1 MPEGGSMS
9 SLIVEVCEIAQVL
22 AHPNADALE
31 VAVVKGWQCII
42 KKDSFRPGD
51 RVVYFPLD
59 TVLPLELSERL
70 GVTKYLKALRHDYD
84 TEGKAW
90 GGRVGAA
97 RLRGQVSYGLLI
109 ACEDAAWKVGDD
121 VKEHY
126 GVIKWEPPLELGG
139 DEAAPA
145 HPRFHAYTDIEN
157 GKNFPTAFRDGEEI
171 VLTEKVHGTNARI
184 GLIQTEEGPVW
195 MAGSHNQ
202 RKKAPPE
209 GEPPGLYWLPL
220 TDNVKA
226 LLSAPRFEGR
236 SVILFGEIY
245 GAGVQDLS
253 YGLHN
258 NRKEFRA
265 FDLSVDGTY
274 LDFDD
279 FRAVCDA
286 FGVPTVPLVHRGPFD
301 PGVVQHH
308 TVGHTLVCEQKQ
320 IREGVVI
327 RAVKERFAEELNGR
341 LVLKSISDD
350 YVLRKG
356 GTEYH

>member
-1 MPEGGSMS
+1 MS
-9 SLIVEVCEIAQVL
+9 SLIVEVCEISQVL
-22 AHPNADALE
+22 PHVNADALE

-70 GVTKYLKALRHDYD
+70 GVTKYLKPLRHDYD
-84 TEGKAW
+84 TEGKSW

-97 RLRGQVSYGLLI
+97 RLRGQVSYGLLV
-109 ACEDAAWKVGDD
+109 ACEDSSWKVGDD
-121 VKEHY
+121 VREHY
-126 GVIKWEPPLELGG
+126 GVLKWEPPLELGG
-139 DEAAPA
+139 DESAPA
-145 HPRFHAYTDIEN
+145 HPCFHAYTDIEN
-157 GKNFPTAFRDGEEI
+157 WKNFPTAFRPGEEI
-171 VLTEKVHGTNARI
+171 VLTEKIHGANARI
-184 GLIQTEEGPVW
+184 GRIQTAEGPVW

-220 TDNVKA
+220 GDSVKA
-226 LLSAPRFEGR
+226 LLSAPRFEAR
-236 SVILFGEIY
+236 SVILFGEIF
-245 GAGVQDLS
+245 GAGVQDLR
-253 YGLHN
+253 YGLSN

-274 LDFDD
+274 LDLDD
-279 FRAVCDA
+279 FRDVCAA
-286 FGVPTVPLVHRGPFD
+286 FGVATVPQVYRGPYD
-301 PGVVQHH
+301 AEVIRQH
-308 TVGHTLVCEQKQ
+308 TGGHTLVCEQRQ

-327 RAVKERFAEELNGR
+327 RPSKERFSEELNGR